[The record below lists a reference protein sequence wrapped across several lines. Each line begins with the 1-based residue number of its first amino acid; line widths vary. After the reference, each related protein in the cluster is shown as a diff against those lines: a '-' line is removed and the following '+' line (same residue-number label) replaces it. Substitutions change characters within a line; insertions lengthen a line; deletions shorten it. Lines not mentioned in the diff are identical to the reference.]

1 MYLYVEGL
9 YVGQV
14 HMSIS
19 QCVYKV
25 PRLVVD
31 DVMMTS

>member
-1 MYLYVEGL
+1 MLRGCMWVRY
-9 YVGQV
+9 
-14 HMSIS
+14 S